1 MKKIPSEWTK
11 QKFLSASLYAL
22 MYGDADT
29 RFSVSLDLHDIALY
43 GFSSWRN
50 GESGKY
56 SVDYTKF
63 NTNLFLS

>member
-11 QKFLSASLYAL
+11 KMFLSASWYAL

-29 RFSVSLDLHDIALY
+29 RHLVGLDLHDIALY
-43 GFSSWRN
+43 GFSNWRN

-63 NTNLFLS
+63 KTDLFLS